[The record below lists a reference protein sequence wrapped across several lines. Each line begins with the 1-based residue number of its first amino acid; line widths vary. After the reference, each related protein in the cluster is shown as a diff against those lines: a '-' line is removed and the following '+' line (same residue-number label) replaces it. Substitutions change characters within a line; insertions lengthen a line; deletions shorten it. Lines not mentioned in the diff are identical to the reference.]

1 MINKWFKLF
10 KKLIIRNIKNNKIF
24 GYLLILIRFVD
35 FDIRREYIL
44 VSRLV
49 ADTL

>member
-10 KKLIIRNIKNNKIF
+10 KKIIYNIKNNKIF
-24 GYLLILIRFVD
+24 GYLSILIRFVD